1 MSGSLIRVRTR
12 PQVWLSVIFLVG
24 CAQIL
29 ASQSAKEMRIQ
40 GRVVDTAGAPIAGAL
55 VHLLGQDNSAKTEIS
70 ADASGA
76 FVFSGLTTG
85 RYALT
90 AEKSGISTCGPVSVV
105 LEGTV
110 ESPIQ
115 LVLGGPNKEA
125 TCDRSNEPMEFADT
139 PSFTVA
145 GVTDWTA
152 AGGHGSDAILRTSEA
167 LTHDTVGLKPGN
179 ADTPARPDAGSENAK
194 RHRLAGDDDEKRG
207 DPLAA
212 VHEYQEAARLDPS
225 EENYFAW
232 GSELLLHRAV
242 WQAKDV
248 FEQGVKAYPQSGRL
262 QTALG
267 SALFAGALYAE
278 AAKRLC
284 IASDLNPADPEPYI
298 FLGRIEA
305 AAPDVLP
312 CAEPKLARFVQ
323 REPENPLANLF
334 YAVALWKEHGEPL
347 DQNMEEQVRLLLT
360 KAVTVDPKCGDAYLE
375 LGNLDS
381 SQKNYPAA
389 IESYKKAIRANEQL
403 SEAHYRLA
411 VAYDRIGDQTAA
423 REEFKIHD
431 DLTKQQAATVDRER
445 REVKQFVVVPSGKQA
460 GPTNQ

>member
-1 MSGSLIRVRTR
+1 MGGSLKIRVRTR
-12 PQVWLSVIFLVG
+12 LQVWLSVILLVG
-24 CAQIL
+24 CVQIL
-29 ASQSAKEMRIQ
+29 ASQSTKEMMVQ
-40 GRVVDTAGAPIAGAL
+40 GRVVDTAGAPIGGAL
-55 VHLLGQDNSAKTEIS
+55 VHLLGQGNSAKAEMS
-70 ADASGA
+70 SDANGA

-90 AEKSGISTCGPVSVV
+90 AEKSEIRTCEPVLVMLESVV
-105 LEGTV
+105 Q
-110 ESPIQ
+110 SPIQ
-115 LVLGGPNKEA
+115 LVLGGPGKVP
-125 TCDRSNEPMEFADT
+125 CRGSNAPMEFADT

-167 LTHDTVGLKPGN
+167 LTHDTVGLKPGS
-179 ADTPARPDAGSENAK
+179 ADTSARPDAGSENAK
-194 RHRLAGDDDEKRG
+194 NHRLAGDDDEKRG

-212 VHEYQEAARLDPS
+212 VHEYQEAVRLDPS

-248 FEQGVKAYPQSGRL
+248 FEQGVNAYPQSGRL

-267 SALFAGALYAE
+267 SALFAGALYRE

-284 IASDLNPADPEPYI
+284 VASDLNPADPEPYI

-334 YAVALWKEHGEPL
+334 YAMALWKEHGEPL
-347 DQNMEEQVRLLLT
+347 DQHTEQQVRLLLT
-360 KAVTVDPKCGDAYLE
+360 KAVTVDPKCGDAYLQ

-411 VAYDRIGDQTAA
+411 VAYDRVGDQAAA
-423 REEFKIHD
+423 RQEFKLHD
-431 DLTKQQAATVDRER
+431 DLSKQQAVAIDRER

-460 GPTNQ
+460 GSTNQ